1 LTKIIVGV
9 DSAPSKENY
18 DMANNA
24 SARKRI
30 RKTERATLRNRAVKS
45 RLRTYRKQVL
55 TMIEGGDAEKSQE
68 AYNRFASAADR
79 AAKNNVIHKNT
90 ASRLKS
96 RVASKLNA
104 LSA

>member
-1 LTKIIVGV
+1 
-9 DSAPSKENY
+9 
-18 DMANNA
+18 MANNA

-30 RKTERATLRNRAVKS
+30 RQTERATLRNRTAKS

-55 TMIEGGDAEKSQE
+55 TSIEEGDAEKIQT

-90 ASRLKS
+90 ASRMKS
-96 RVASKLNA
+96 RMAHRMA
-104 LSA
+104 APSA